1 MTDYIKRVFGL
12 DLRSLALFRIM
23 LGVLLMVD
31 TSMRIGDLKAH
42 YSDQG
47 VLPRNVLIDPTS
59 NLLSDFSVSLYFI
72 SGSTPFVLVLMLLQ
86 IVIGALLI
94 VGFKTRLMT
103 VCAWLLVISLHARN
117 PMVITGGDSLL
128 SLLLLW
134 SIFLPLGARYSI
146 DKALN
151 KETYSTPNHI
161 FSVATLGIIVQII
174 CVYIFN
180 WFNKLDPV
188 WILDH
193 TALYYALNADLF
205 VTHLGKVLRNFVG
218 MTQFL
223 TMTVHMFQL
232 IGRVLLLLP
241 FWNQTARIVVITFFI
256 AFHVGIALTLN
267 IGYFPYVSI
276 VSWIILIPSV
286 VWLWVDKRRLKRREP
301 FIMYYDGG
309 CDFCVKTVLMFKTF
323 LFLDFA
329 PMKEVQSD
337 KEIKAVFEENN
348 TWVIRRH
355 NKGLITKWDAV
366 IYAFEQSYYLSW
378 FATILR
384 IPPLSRLG
392 DKLYEHISQ
401 HRSSYSKF
409 TSKLRF
415 NDYKV
420 SLGILP
426 SGVAAVVLMMVVYWN
441 LSNVRQL
448 DISRPNFISHIGATT
463 RISQKW
469 SMFAPH
475 PIRTDGWLVA
485 PGTLTDGSVVDVR
498 SKVAVEWDKP
508 KHVAESYDNNRW
520 RKYLVNLKK
529 DKQFERRIF
538 YGKYICREWYDG
550 AIVNGVSLKRFEL
563 YFMKETTRPPGLA
576 PVMGTELLWSH
587 ECLSD

>member
-1 MTDYIKRVFGL
+1 MADYIKRVFGL

-59 NLLSDFSVSLYFI
+59 NLLSDFSASLYFI
-72 SGSTPFVLVLMLLQ
+72 SGSAPFVLGLMLLQ

-103 VCAWLLVISLHARN
+103 VFAWLLVISLHARN

-232 IGRVLLLLP
+232 IGPVLLLLP
-241 FWNQTARIVVITFFI
+241 FWNQTARIIVITCFI

-276 VSWIILIPSV
+276 ASWIILIPSV
-286 VWLWVDKRRLKRREP
+286 VWLWIDKRRLKRREP

-378 FATILR
+378 FAIILR

-420 SLGILP
+420 SLGIFP
-426 SGVAAVVLMMVVYWN
+426 SGVAAVVLVMVVYWN

-475 PIRTDGWLVA
+475 PIRADGWLVA
-485 PGTLTDGSVVDVR
+485 PGNLTDGSVVDVR
-498 SKVAVEWDKP
+498 SRAAVEWGKP

-563 YFMKETTRPPGLA
+563 YFMKETTSPPGLP
-576 PVMGTELLWSH
+576 PVMGKELLWSH
-587 ECLSD
+587 ECFSD

>member
-1 MTDYIKRVFGL
+1 MKRVFGL

-59 NLLSDFSVSLYFI
+59 NLLSDFAASLYFI
-72 SGSTPFVLVLMLLQ
+72 SGSAPFVLGLMLLQ
-86 IVIGALLI
+86 IAIGALLI

-151 KETYSTPNHI
+151 KETYSTPNHV
-161 FSVATLGIIVQII
+161 FSVATLGIIIQII

-218 MTQFL
+218 ITQFL
-223 TMTVHMFQL
+223 TMTVHMLQL
-232 IGRVLLLLP
+232 IGPVLLLLP
-241 FWNQTARIVVITFFI
+241 FWNQTVRIIVITFFI
-256 AFHVGIALTLN
+256 AFHLGIALTLN

-276 VSWIILIPSV
+276 VSWMILIPSV
-286 VWLWVDKRRLKRREP
+286 VWLWVDKRRLKRREA

-378 FATILR
+378 FAIILR

-392 DKLYEHISQ
+392 DKLYEHISE

-420 SLGILP
+420 SLGIFP
-426 SGVAAVVLMMVVYWN
+426 SGVAAVVLVMVVYWN

-448 DISRPNFISHIGATT
+448 DISRPSFISHIGATT

-498 SKVAVEWDKP
+498 SRAAVEWGKP

-550 AIVNGVSLKRFEL
+550 AIVNEVSLKRFEL
-563 YFMKETTRPPGLA
+563 YFMKETTSPPGLP
-576 PVMGTELLWSH
+576 PVMGKELLWSH

>member
-1 MTDYIKRVFGL
+1 MADYMKRVFGL

-59 NLLSDFSVSLYFI
+59 NLLSDFAASLYFI
-72 SGSTPFVLVLMLLQ
+72 SGSAPFVLGLMLLQ
-86 IVIGALLI
+86 IAIGALLI

-151 KETYSTPNHI
+151 KETYSTPNHV
-161 FSVATLGIIVQII
+161 FSVATLGIIIQII

-218 MTQFL
+218 ITQFL
-223 TMTVHMFQL
+223 TMTVHMLQL
-232 IGRVLLLLP
+232 IGPVLLLLP
-241 FWNQTARIVVITFFI
+241 FWNQTVRIIVITFFI
-256 AFHVGIALTLN
+256 AFHLGIALTLN

-276 VSWIILIPSV
+276 VSWMILIPSV
-286 VWLWVDKRRLKRREP
+286 VWLWVDKRRLKRREA

-378 FATILR
+378 FAIILR

-392 DKLYEHISQ
+392 SKLYEHISQ

-420 SLGILP
+420 SLGIFP
-426 SGVAAVVLMMVVYWN
+426 SGVAAVVLVMVVYWN

-448 DISRPNFISHIGATT
+448 DISRPSFISHIGATT

-498 SKVAVEWDKP
+498 SRAAVEWGKP

-550 AIVNGVSLKRFEL
+550 AIVNEVSLKRFEL
-563 YFMKETTRPPGLA
+563 YFMKETTSPPGLP
-576 PVMGTELLWSH
+576 PVMGKELLWSH

>member
-1 MTDYIKRVFGL
+1 MADYIKRVFGL

-47 VLPRNVLIDPTS
+47 ILPRNVLIDPTS
-59 NLLSDFSVSLYFI
+59 NLLSDFSASLYFI
-72 SGSTPFVLVLMLLQ
+72 SGSAPFVLGLMLLQ

-232 IGRVLLLLP
+232 IGPVLLLLP
-241 FWNQTARIVVITFFI
+241 FWNQTARIIVITCFI

-276 VSWIILIPSV
+276 ASWIILIPSV
-286 VWLWVDKRRLKRREP
+286 VWLWIDKRRLKRREP

-309 CDFCVKTVLMFKTF
+309 ATF
-323 LFLDFA
+323 
-329 PMKEVQSD
+329 V
-337 KEIKAVFEENN
+337 
-348 TWVIRRH
+348 
-355 NKGLITKWDAV
+355 
-366 IYAFEQSYYLSW
+366 
-378 FATILR
+378 
-384 IPPLSRLG
+384 
-392 DKLYEHISQ
+392 
-401 HRSSYSKF
+401 
-409 TSKLRF
+409 
-415 NDYKV
+415 
-420 SLGILP
+420 
-426 SGVAAVVLMMVVYWN
+426 
-441 LSNVRQL
+441 
-448 DISRPNFISHIGATT
+448 
-463 RISQKW
+463 
-469 SMFAPH
+469 
-475 PIRTDGWLVA
+475 
-485 PGTLTDGSVVDVR
+485 
-498 SKVAVEWDKP
+498 
-508 KHVAESYDNNRW
+508 
-520 RKYLVNLKK
+520 
-529 DKQFERRIF
+529 
-538 YGKYICREWYDG
+538 
-550 AIVNGVSLKRFEL
+550 
-563 YFMKETTRPPGLA
+563 
-576 PVMGTELLWSH
+576 
-587 ECLSD
+587 

>member
-1 MTDYIKRVFGL
+1 MKRVFGL

-59 NLLSDFSVSLYFI
+59 NLLSDFAASLYFI
-72 SGSTPFVLVLMLLQ
+72 SGSAPFVLGLMLLQ
-86 IVIGALLI
+86 IAIGALLI

-151 KETYSTPNHI
+151 KETYSTPNHV
-161 FSVATLGIIVQII
+161 FSVATLGIIIQII

-218 MTQFL
+218 ITQFL
-223 TMTVHMFQL
+223 TMTVHMLQL
-232 IGRVLLLLP
+232 IGPVLLLLP
-241 FWNQTARIVVITFFI
+241 FWNQTVRIIVITFFI
-256 AFHVGIALTLN
+256 AFHLGIALTLN

-276 VSWIILIPSV
+276 VSWMILIPSV
-286 VWLWVDKRRLKRREP
+286 VWLWVDKRRLKRREA

-329 PMKEVQSD
+329 PIKEVQSD

-378 FATILR
+378 FAIILR

-392 DKLYEHISQ
+392 SKLYEHISQ

-420 SLGILP
+420 SLGIFP
-426 SGVAAVVLMMVVYWN
+426 SGVAAVVLVMVVYWN

-448 DISRPNFISHIGATT
+448 DISRPSFISHIGATT

-498 SKVAVEWDKP
+498 SRAAVEWGKP

-550 AIVNGVSLKRFEL
+550 AIVNEVSLKRFEL
-563 YFMKETTRPPGLA
+563 YFMKETTSPPGLP
-576 PVMGTELLWSH
+576 PVMGKELLWSH

>member
-1 MTDYIKRVFGL
+1 MKRVFGL

-59 NLLSDFSVSLYFI
+59 NLLSDFAASLYFI
-72 SGSTPFVLVLMLLQ
+72 SGSAPFVLGLMLLQ
-86 IVIGALLI
+86 IAIGALLI

-218 MTQFL
+218 ITQFL

-232 IGRVLLLLP
+232 IGPVLLLLP
-241 FWNQTARIVVITFFI
+241 FWNQTARIIVITFFI

-420 SLGILP
+420 SLGIFS

-448 DISRPNFISHIGATT
+448 DISRPSFISHIGATT

-498 SKVAVEWDKP
+498 SRAAVEWDKP

-550 AIVNGVSLKRFEL
+550 AIVNEVSLKRFEL
-563 YFMKETTRPPGLA
+563 YFMKETTSPPGLP
-576 PVMGTELLWSH
+576 PVMGKELLWSH